1 MKIEL
6 VNWYDEE
13 AIKYQLIDKF
23 HNNNKHN
30 NGFHYGVYYYDNEEE
45 EIIDVKWFKT
55 IKKKKTIFKGCKM
68 KIIKLLSLFFA
79 GVLTIQIIL
88 SILVL

>member
-6 VNWYDEE
+6 VNWYDEKIYYKCIYWYDEE

-55 IKKKKTIFKGCKM
+55 IKQRKQY
-68 KIIKLLSLFFA
+68 LR
-79 GVLTIQIIL
+79 GVKC
-88 SILVL
+88 